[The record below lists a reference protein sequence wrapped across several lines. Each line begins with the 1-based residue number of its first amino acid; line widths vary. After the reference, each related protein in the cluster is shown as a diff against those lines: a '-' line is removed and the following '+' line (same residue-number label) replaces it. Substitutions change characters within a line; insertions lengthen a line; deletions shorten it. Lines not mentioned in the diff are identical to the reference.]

1 MKPSDVPDEIASA
14 AHSAYHSSL
23 SPIVQEMWKGALAAV
38 WPLIAK
44 IERDRCFNVLADAM
58 YLDAASII
66 ENMKDSTNV

>member
-1 MKPSDVPDEIASA
+1 MKPEDVPQEIADA
-14 AHSAYHSSL
+14 AWNAWSESL
-23 SPIVQEMWKGALAAV
+23 ELDWKCAVAAV

-44 IERDRCFNVLADAM
+44 IERERCFNVLADAM